1 MNLNELIIAG
11 QNAADEIIDKP
22 DLLWSLEEWTE
33 YANDA
38 ENEACI
44 RANLIIDR
52 TSAFAV
58 INVISGTATY
68 SIDEKI
74 LLIKRAKLSSGT
86 EPLVKT
92 SRRVL
97 DATYPNWEMD
107 TGTVRSWLPDGSNKI
122 TLYKSPLAS
131 GILNLMI
138 SRLPAAAMLLADKLT
153 DTPEIDTQYHQG
165 LVDWMLFRCYS
176 KQDSQTLDLGKAK
189 EHLKRFTARFGE
201 RPPASALST

>member
-1 MNLNELIIAG
+1 MLLNELIIAG
-11 QNAADEIIDKP
+11 QNGADEVIDKP
-22 DLLWSLEEWTE
+22 DLLWSLPEWTE

-44 RANLIIDR
+44 RANIIIDR
-52 TSAFAV
+52 TSAIAG
-58 INVISGTATY
+58 ISIISGTATY

-97 DATYPNWEMD
+97 DATYPNWEVD

-122 TLYKSPLAS
+122 TLYKSPLANS
-131 GILNLMI
+131 TLNLMI
-138 SRLPAAAMLLADKLT
+138 SRLPLAAMLLVNKLT
-153 DTPEIDTQYHQG
+153 VSPEIDTQYHQG
-165 LVDWMLFRCYS
+165 LVDWMLHRAYS

-189 EHLKRFTARFGE
+189 EHLARFTKRFGE
-201 RPPASALST
+201 RPPASALNT

>member
-11 QNAADEIIDKP
+11 QNGADEITDKP

-44 RANLIIDR
+44 RANLILDR
-52 TSAFAV
+52 TSALAV
-58 INVISGTATY
+58 IAVLSGTATY

-74 LLIKRAKLSSGT
+74 LLIKRAKLSSGA

-97 DATYPNWEMD
+97 DATYPNWETD

-122 TLYKSPLAS
+122 TLYKSPLANAT
-131 GILNLMI
+131 LNLMI

-165 LVDWMLFRCYS
+165 LVDWMLHRAYS
-176 KQDSQTLDLGKAK
+176 KQDAETLDLGKAK
-189 EHLKRFTARFGE
+189 EHLARFTKRFGE
-201 RPPASALST
+201 RPPASALNT

>member
-1 MNLNELIIAG
+1 MNLNELIISG
-11 QNAADEIIDKP
+11 QNQADEVIDKP

-44 RANLIIDR
+44 RANLILDQ
-52 TSAFAV
+52 TSALAV
-58 INVISGTATY
+58 ISILSGTATY

-97 DATYPNWEMD
+97 DATYPNWEVD
-107 TGTVRSWLPDGSNKI
+107 TGAVRSWLPDGTNKI
-122 TLYKSPLAS
+122 TLYKSPLANDS
-131 GILNLMI
+131 LNLMI
-138 SRLPAAAMLLADKLT
+138 SRLPSAAMLLADKLT
-153 DTPEIDTQYHQG
+153 VSPEIDVQYHLG
-165 LVDWMLFRCYS
+165 LVDWMLHRAYS
-176 KQDSQTLDLGKAK
+176 KQDAETLDKGKAK
-189 EHLKRFTARFGE
+189 EHLARFTKRFGE
-201 RPPASALST
+201 RPSASALNT

>member
-11 QNAADEIIDKP
+11 QNQADEVIDKP
-22 DLLWSLEEWTE
+22 DLLWSLAEWTE

-44 RANLIIDR
+44 RADLILDR
-52 TSAFAV
+52 TSALS
-58 INVISGTATY
+58 IISILSGTATY

-97 DATYPNWEMD
+97 DATYPNWETD
-107 TGTVRSWLPDGSNKI
+107 TGVVRSWLPDGTNKI
-122 TLYKSPLAS
+122 TLYKSPVANAT
-131 GILNLMI
+131 LNLMI
-138 SRLPAAAMLLADKLT
+138 SRLPSAAMLLADKLT
-153 DTPEIDTQYHQG
+153 ISPEIDVQYHLG
-165 LVDWMLFRCYS
+165 LVDWMMHRAYS
-176 KQDSQTLDLGKAK
+176 KQDSETLDLGKAK
-189 EHLKRFTARFGE
+189 EHLARFTKRFGE
-201 RPPASALST
+201 RPPASVLNT